1 MIRPPIFVLGILI
14 RPSPRP
20 AATNIR
26 EFFEL
31 LKKSNLLSQQQLLTA
46 REAVRDFT
54 EARGLAKWLLKR
66 EWITPWQ
73 SQQLL
78 GGHHRLFLGKYKL
91 LDVIGQGGM
100 GAVLKAEQSSVKR
113 TVALKVMA
121 KELVRD
127 EKAVSRFLREIQ
139 SAAALNHPNI
149 VAAIDADC
157 IGDRYF
163 LVMDYVEG
171 RDLKAWLKKY
181 APLPI
186 SWSCEVIRQVA
197 LGLQHAHELGL
208 VHRDIKPSNIMVTV
222 NPVTGEPH
230 ARIMDFGLSKL
241 VSETKVD
248 GHSTQTGAIM
258 GSPDYIAPEQARN
271 AKDADIRADLF
282 SLGCTMFQLL
292 TGQLPFSGGTMME
305 KLMARTT
312 HVPPPV
318 IAMRADVPVAV
329 SEIVSRL
336 LRLDLN
342 ERFQTPAE
350 LAAALASIDRSNPAQ
365 PTDASTEVAS
375 ESHDGVEPDNTLN
388 MFLDQLSAQ
397 ASDPPSSSTIPTT
410 SRRSQTSTW
419 IASGIAGGCVLALL
433 IGLAMMPKS
442 EKKEPTSEDD
452 SARSVKRE
460 PAKKATK
467 VRKTRD

>member
-1 MIRPPIFVLGILI
+1 M
-14 RPSPRP
+14 P
-20 AATNIR
+20 AVTNIR
-26 EFFEL
+26 DFFEV
-31 LKKSNLLSQQQLLTA
+31 LKKSNLLSKPQLLAA

-66 EWITPWQ
+66 ELVTPWQ

-139 SAAALNHPNI
+139 SAASLNHPHI

-171 RDLKAWLKKY
+171 RDLKAWLRKY
-181 APLPI
+181 GPLPV

-222 NPVTGEPH
+222 NPQTGEPH
-230 ARIMDFGLSKL
+230 AKIMDFGLSKL

-271 AKDADIRADLF
+271 AKEADVRADLF

-292 TGQLPFSGGTMME
+292 TDQLPFPGSTIME
-305 KLMARTT
+305 KLMSRASY
-312 HVPPPV
+312 VPPS
-318 IAMRADVPVAV
+318 ISSLRADVPQVV
-329 SEIVSRL
+329 SDIAARL
-336 LRLDLN
+336 MRLDPT

-350 LAAALASIDRSNPAQ
+350 LAACLASLDMTKPAE
-365 PTDASTEVAS
+365 PTDHSTEAAADN
-375 ESHDGVEPDNTLN
+375 HDGVEPDNTLN
-388 MFLDQLSAQ
+388 MFLDQLTAQ
-397 ASDPPSSSTIPTT
+397 AAEPPSSSSLPLT
-410 SRRSQTSTW
+410 SRRTKTSTW
-419 IASGIAGGCVLALL
+419 IASGIAGACVLALL
-433 IGLAMMPKS
+433 IGLAMMPTGNG
-442 EKKEPTSEDD
+442 KKESADNDD
-452 SARSVKRE
+452 ARSTKRE
-460 PAKKATK
+460 SVKKHTKAHKKAE
-467 VRKTRD
+467 

>member
-1 MIRPPIFVLGILI
+1 M
-14 RPSPRP
+14 P
-20 AATNIR
+20 AVTNIR
-26 EFFEL
+26 DFFEL
-31 LKKSNLLSQQQLLTA
+31 LKKSNLLSKPQLLAA

-66 EWITPWQ
+66 NLVTSWQ
-73 SQQLL
+73 AQQLL

-139 SAAALNHPNI
+139 SAAALNHPHI

-163 LVMDYVEG
+163 LVMDHVEG

-181 APLPI
+181 GPLPV

-222 NPVTGEPH
+222 DPQTGEPH
-230 ARIMDFGLSKL
+230 AKIMDFGLSKL

-271 AKDADIRADLF
+271 AKEADIRADLF
-282 SLGCTMFQLL
+282 SLGCTLFQLL
-292 TGQLPFSGGTMME
+292 TDQLPFPGETIME
-305 KLMARTT
+305 KLMSRAS

-318 IAMRADVPVAV
+318 TSLRADVSPAV
-329 SEIVSRL
+329 SDIVARL
-336 LRLDLN
+336 MRLDLK

-350 LAAALASIDRSNPAQ
+350 LAVRLGTLDMNKPAE
-365 PTDASTEVAS
+365 PTDSSTEAAADNL
-375 ESHDGVEPDNTLN
+375 DGVGPDNTLN

-397 ASDPPSSSTIPTT
+397 ASEPPSSSSLPTT
-410 SRRSQTSTW
+410 SRRSSASTW
-419 IASGIAGGCVLALL
+419 LASGIAGGCVLALL
-433 IGLAMMPKS
+433 IGLAMMS
-442 EKKEPTSEDD
+442 AGNGKKEGTDD
-452 SARSVKRE
+452 DAQSVKRE
-460 PAKKATK
+460 PAKKTTK
-467 VRKTRD
+467 TKKPRE

>member
-1 MIRPPIFVLGILI
+1 M
-14 RPSPRP
+14 P
-20 AATNIR
+20 AVTNIR
-26 EFFEL
+26 DFFEL
-31 LKKSNLLSQQQLLTA
+31 LKKSNLLSKQQLLGA

-66 EWITPWQ
+66 EWVTPWQ

-121 KELVRD
+121 KELVGD

-139 SAAALNHPNI
+139 SAASLNHPHI

-171 RDLKAWLKKY
+171 RDLKAWLRKY
-181 APLPI
+181 GPLPV

-222 NPVTGEPH
+222 NPQTGEPH
-230 ARIMDFGLSKL
+230 AKIMDFGLSKL

-271 AKDADIRADLF
+271 AKEADVRADLF

-292 TGQLPFSGGTMME
+292 TNQLPFPGSTIME
-305 KLMARTT
+305 KLMSRASY
-312 HVPPPV
+312 VPPS
-318 IAMRADVPVAV
+318 ISSLRADVPQVV
-329 SEIVSRL
+329 SDIAAKL
-336 LRLDLN
+336 MRLDAA

-350 LAAALASIDRSNPAQ
+350 LAACLASLDMTKPAE
-365 PTDASTEVAS
+365 PTDHSTEAAADN
-375 ESHDGVEPDNTLN
+375 HDGVEPDNTLN
-388 MFLDQLSAQ
+388 MFLDQLTAQ
-397 ASDPPSSSTIPTT
+397 AAEPPSSSSLPLT
-410 SRRSQTSTW
+410 SRRTKTSTW
-419 IASGIAGGCVLALL
+419 IASGIAGACVLALL
-433 IGLAMMPKS
+433 IGLAMMPTGNG
-442 EKKEPTSEDD
+442 KKESADNDD
-452 SARSVKRE
+452 ARSTKRE
-460 PAKKATK
+460 SVKKHTKAHKKAE
-467 VRKTRD
+467 

>member
-1 MIRPPIFVLGILI
+1 M
-14 RPSPRP
+14 P
-20 AATNIR
+20 AVTNIR
-26 EFFEL
+26 DFFEL
-31 LKKSNLLSQQQLLTA
+31 LKKSNLLSKPQLLAA

-66 EWITPWQ
+66 ELITVWQ

-78 GGHHRLFLGKYKL
+78 NGHHRLFLGKYKL

-139 SAAALNHPNI
+139 SAAALNHPHI

-171 RDLKAWLKKY
+171 RDLKGWLRKY
-181 APLPI
+181 GALPV
-186 SWSCEVIRQVA
+186 SWVCEVIRQVA

-222 NPVTGEPH
+222 DPLTGEPH
-230 ARIMDFGLSKL
+230 AKIMDFGLSKL

-271 AKDADIRADLF
+271 AKEADIRADLF
-282 SLGCTMFQLL
+282 SLGCTFFQLL
-292 TGQLPFSGGTMME
+292 TGQLPFPGGTIME
-305 KLMARTT
+305 KLMSRATF
-312 HVPPPV
+312 VPPPV
-318 IAMRADVPVAV
+318 TSLRADVPPAV
-329 SEIVSRL
+329 SDIVARL
-336 LRLDLN
+336 LRLDPN
-342 ERFQTPAE
+342 ERFQIPAE
-350 LAAALASIDRSNPAQ
+350 LAERLGSLDMNKPAE
-365 PTDASTEVAS
+365 PTDATTEAAA
-375 ESHDGVEPDNTLN
+375 ENLDGVEPDNTLN

-397 ASDPPSSSTIPTT
+397 ATEPPSSSSLPTGA
-410 SRRSQTSTW
+410 RRSSASTW
-419 IASGIAGGCVLALL
+419 LASGIAGGSVLVLL
-433 IGLAMMPKS
+433 IGLAMMS
-442 EKKEPTSEDD
+442 AGGGKKENADDD
-452 SARSVKRE
+452 SAQTVKRE
-460 PAKKATK
+460 REPVKKTK
-467 VRKTRD
+467 SKKSRE

>member
-1 MIRPPIFVLGILI
+1 MSLFHM
-14 RPSPRP
+14 P
-20 AATNIR
+20 AVTNIR
-26 EFFEL
+26 DFFEV
-31 LKKSNLLSQQQLLTA
+31 LKKSNLLSKPQLLAA

-66 EWITPWQ
+66 ELVTPWQ

-139 SAAALNHPNI
+139 SAASLNHPHI

-171 RDLKAWLKKY
+171 RDLKAWLRKY
-181 APLPI
+181 GPLPV

-222 NPVTGEPH
+222 NPQTGEPH
-230 ARIMDFGLSKL
+230 AKIMDFGLSKL

-271 AKDADIRADLF
+271 AKEADVRADLF

-292 TGQLPFSGGTMME
+292 TNQLPFPGSTIME
-305 KLMARTT
+305 KLMSRASY
-312 HVPPPV
+312 VPPP
-318 IAMRADVPVAV
+318 ISSLRADVPQVV
-329 SEIVSRL
+329 SDIAARL
-336 LRLDLN
+336 MRLDPT

-350 LAAALASIDRSNPAQ
+350 LAACLASLDMTKPAE
-365 PTDASTEVAS
+365 PTDHSTEAAADN
-375 ESHDGVEPDNTLN
+375 HDGVEPDNTLN
-388 MFLDQLSAQ
+388 MFLDQLTAQ
-397 ASDPPSSSTIPTT
+397 AAEPPSSSSLPLT
-410 SRRSQTSTW
+410 SRRTKTSTW
-419 IASGIAGGCVLALL
+419 IASGIAGACVLALL
-433 IGLAMMPKS
+433 IGLAMMPTGNG
-442 EKKEPTSEDD
+442 KKESADNDD
-452 SARSVKRE
+452 ARSTKRE
-460 PAKKATK
+460 SVKKHTKAHKKAE
-467 VRKTRD
+467 